1 MPNRFYVR
9 QFLNRRG
16 HHGGGYLLASV
27 PDTSALPDDADPP
40 WVEFELADCS
50 RRVALDF
57 PLGTR
62 ADRQN
67 SLHKAHLLLRE
78 IGAFVEAL
86 EAEVELAEQ
95 RGPRCRVR

>member
-9 QFLNRRG
+9 RFLNRAG

-27 PDTSALPDDADPP
+27 PDTSHDRADADPS

-50 RRVALDF
+50 RRVSLEF
-57 PLGTR
+57 PLETR
-62 ADRQN
+62 GDRQN

-86 EAEVELAEQ
+86 EAEAALAEE
-95 RGPRCRVR
+95 RGPRGRRR